1 MLPEIVF
8 GVVDLILDKA
18 GDLRDLIMDPPVHR
32 DQQLL
37 QMIGQDFLI
46 APGALCQFVPH
57 FPEQILVFV
66 GESCADDVSV
76 QRDIAALQDVLY
88 LAAGEVHEPV
98 LGTVGTQKIVM
109 LFLLRLVKDHVS
121 RWNSNILSVQ
131 NKMTHSCR
139 NIDQLPVYASLGTP
153 GRKLRPVMQLIR
165 SGAQNAE
172 RFFCFFKRNSGI
184 VKIS

>member
-18 GDLRDLIMDPPVHR
+18 GDLRDLIMDPPVHC
-32 DQQLL
+32 DQQFL
-37 QMIGQDFLI
+37 QMIGQDLLI
-46 APGALCQFVPH
+46 APGALCQFIAH
-57 FPEQILVFV
+57 FPEQIFVFV

-98 LGTVGTQKIVM
+98 LGTVGSQKIVM

-121 RWNSNILSVQ
+121 CRNSDVLPVQ
-131 NKMTHSCR
+131 NKMTHSGC
-139 NIDQLPVYASLGTP
+139 NIDQLPVHASPGTP
-153 GRKLRPVMQLIR
+153 GGQLRPGMQLI
-165 SGAQNAE
+165 SHGAQNAE
-172 RFFCFFKRNSGI
+172 RFFCFFKRDS
-184 VKIS
+184 

>member
-18 GDLRDLIMDPPVHR
+18 GDLRDLIMDPPVHC
-32 DQQLL
+32 DQQFL
-37 QMIGQDFLI
+37 QMIGQDLLI
-46 APGALCQFVPH
+46 APGALCQFIAH
-57 FPEQILVFV
+57 FPEQIFVFV

-98 LGTVGTQKIVM
+98 LGTVGSQQIVM

-121 RWNSNILSVQ
+121 CRNSDVLPVQ
-131 NKMTHSCR
+131 NKMTHSGC
-139 NIDQLPVYASLGTP
+139 NIDQLPVHASPGTP
-153 GRKLRPVMQLIR
+153 GGQLRPGMQLI
-165 SGAQNAE
+165 SPGAQNAE
-172 RFFCFFKRNSGI
+172 RFFCFFKRDS
-184 VKIS
+184 